1 MVRFVPVYSLARI
14 TATPS
19 LAQTRERRGNP
30 RHLLLA
36 VRSTPRSRSAA
47 VRLRSSRSG
56 RPILETGTD
65 WRPELDRLA
74 LRDVDALGPSS
85 RPLDDVL
92 DGMVRLLGLDVPDGA
107 RVVRVSIETDG
118 RVEVAIA
125 DASGHRTVH
134 HIPTEDPP
142 NVLEA

>member
-19 LAQTRERRGNP
+19 LAQTRERRGDP

-36 VRSTPRSRSAA
+36 VHSASRARSAA

-56 RPILETGTD
+56 APILETGTS
-65 WRPELDRLA
+65 WRPELERLA
-74 LRDVDALGPSS
+74 LCDADELGAPSE
-85 RPLDDVL
+85 PLDDVL
-92 DGMVRLLGLDVPDGA
+92 QGMTALLGIDVPDGD

-118 RVEVAIA
+118 GVEVAIA
-125 DASGHRTVH
+125 DASGHLTIHR
-134 HIPTEDPP
+134 IPAEDQAFTR
-142 NVLEA
+142 EA